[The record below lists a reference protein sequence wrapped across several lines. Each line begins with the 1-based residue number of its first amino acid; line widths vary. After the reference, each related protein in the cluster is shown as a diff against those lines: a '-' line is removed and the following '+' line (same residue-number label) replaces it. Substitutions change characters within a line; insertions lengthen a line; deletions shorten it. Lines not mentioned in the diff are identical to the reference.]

1 MAGIFILLPVTV
13 QELPVVYSIWCM
25 ISVTSVWEVVS
36 DVMVPLV
43 KFGTTGAA
51 RAGVDN
57 PSKHSVARICF
68 I

>member
-1 MAGIFILLPVTV
+1 
-13 QELPVVYSIWCM
+13 M

-51 RAGVDN
+51 RAGVEN